1 MNFAAI
7 PGASTTTGILPDEPP
22 TVPGT
27 VDHACR
33 LNGSDLCRKVWDLT
47 QNTGLSYAVDAAS
60 AVIRVFL
67 ILLVAYILIRL
78 SRVAVKRIVSDLQ
91 GDVVQKRLAKMAKR
105 TPRALQSSGPH
116 LALRR
121 AQRAETIGA
130 LLRSTATLIV
140 GVVTFFAV
148 LQQFSINLVPL
159 VASAGVATAALAF
172 GAQNIVRDFLAG
184 LFIVVEDQYG
194 VGDVIDVGV
203 ASGTVEAVSF
213 RITRLRDSEGTLW
226 HVPNGEIK
234 KAGNKSQQWAR
245 ALLEFRVALDTDI
258 ATAVR
263 TMKATADE
271 MWQDSAYAGIIT
283 EEPEVWGPEAID
295 KEGIYLRLAVKTR
308 PMEQWHVSRALRGRV
323 KKAFDAAGIEI
334 AKA

>member
-7 PGASTTTGILPDEPP
+7 PSAPATSILQPRPETPEQ
-22 TVPGT
+22 
-27 VDHACR
+27 CQLR
-33 LNGSDLCRKVWDLT
+33 NSDLCNEVFRLT
-47 QNTGLSYAVDAAS
+47 NNSNLSNAVDWAS
-60 AVIRVFL
+60 AFIGVGIKLF
-67 ILLVAYILIRL
+67 IAYVLIRL
-78 SRVAVKRIVSDLQ
+78 SRVFVNRVVSDLQ
-91 GDVVQKRLAKMAKR
+91 GDVVQRRLARVAR
-105 TPRALQSSGPH
+105 RAPRALQAGAPQM
-116 LALRR
+116 ALRR

-130 LLRSTATLIV
+130 LLRSTSTLVI
-140 GVVTFFAV
+140 GVVTFFAIV
-148 LQQFSINLVPL
+148 GQFNIDLVPL

-203 ASGTVEAVSF
+203 ASGTVESVSF
-213 RITRLRDSEGTLW
+213 RITRLRDSDGTLW

-258 ATAVR
+258 PAAVR
-263 TMKATADE
+263 VMKATADE
-271 MWQDSAYAGIIT
+271 MWRDSAYAGIIT
-283 EEPEVWGPEAID
+283 QEPEVWGPEAVD
-295 KEGIYLRLAVKTR
+295 KDGIYLRLAVKTR
-308 PMEQWHVSRALRGRV
+308 PMEQWHISRALRGLV
-323 KKAFDAAGIEI
+323 KKAFDDAGIEI